1 LDKITKE
8 IIIEFISKNKI
19 ELASTHTR
27 LSFPIINRIFRK
39 MSANIKIPPIKV
51 EGDFICDGHHR
62 YVASLL
68 AKYPLERISWVTT
81 SATTVI
87 DWKTVSF
94 DDSDWDSEDEIN
106 LRNRQ
111 DAEFNNISIEKIVE
125 LLK

>member
-1 LDKITKE
+1 MDNITKE
-8 IIIEFISKNKI
+8 IIVEFIGKNEI

-27 LSFPIINRIFRK
+27 LSLPIINRIYKK
-39 MSANIKIPPIKV
+39 MRAGIKIPAIKV
-51 EGDFICDGHHR
+51 EGNFICDGHHR

-68 AKYPLERISWVTT
+68 AQYSLERISWITT

-94 DDSDWDSEDEIN
+94 DEGDWDTQEEVD

-111 DAEFNNISIEKIVE
+111 DADYNNIPIEKIVE

>member
-1 LDKITKE
+1 M
-8 IIIEFISKNKI
+8 
-19 ELASTHTR
+19 LAD
-27 LSFPIINRIFRK
+27 
-39 MSANIKIPPIKV
+39 IKIPSIKV
-51 EGDFICDGHHR
+51 EGNFICDGHHR

-68 AKYPLERISWVTT
+68 ANYPLERILWVTT

-94 DDSDWDSEDEIN
+94 DDSDWDTEDEVN

-111 DAEFNNISIEKIVE
+111 DAEYNNISIDKIVE

>member
-1 LDKITKE
+1 LNNITLE
-8 IIIEFISKNKI
+8 VISEFLCKNEI
-19 ELASTHTR
+19 ELSSTHTR
-27 LSFPIINRIFRK
+27 LSLPIINRIYKK
-39 MSANIKIPPIKV
+39 MRAGIKIPAIKV
-51 EGDFICDGHHR
+51 EGNFICDGHHR

-68 AKYPLERISWVTT
+68 AGYSLERISWVKT

-94 DDSDWDSEDEIN
+94 DEGDWDTDDEIA

-111 DAEFNNISIEKIVE
+111 DAEYNNITVEKIAE

>member
-1 LDKITKE
+1 MEKVTKE
-8 IIIEFISKNKI
+8 NIEIFISNNEI

-27 LSFPIINRIFRK
+27 LSLPIINRIFRK
-39 MSANIKIPPIKV
+39 MLAGIKIPAIKV

-68 AKYPLERISWVTT
+68 AQYPLKRISWVTT
-81 SATTVI
+81 SATTLI

-94 DDSDWDSEDEIN
+94 DKGDWDTEDEIN
-106 LRNRQ
+106 LRNRE
-111 DAEFNNISIEKIVE
+111 DAEYNNILIEKIVE

>member
-1 LDKITKE
+1 MERITKE
-8 IIIEFISKNKI
+8 IIVEFISKNEI

-27 LSFPIINRIFRK
+27 LSLPIINRIFKK
-39 MSANIKIPPIKV
+39 MAANIKIPPIKV
-51 EGDFICDGHHR
+51 DGNFICDGHHR

-68 AKYPLERISWVTT
+68 AKYPLDRISWITT
-81 SATTVI
+81 SATTLI

-94 DDSDWDSEDEIN
+94 DDGDWDTEEEVN

-111 DAEFNNISIEKIVE
+111 DADYNNVPIEKIIE

>member
-1 LDKITKE
+1 MDKITKE
-8 IIIEFISKNKI
+8 IVVEYINKNEI

-27 LSFPIINRIFRK
+27 LSIPIINRIYKK
-39 MSANIKIPPIKV
+39 MMGGIKIPAIKV
-51 EGDFICDGHHR
+51 EGNFICDGHHR

-68 AKYPLERISWVTT
+68 SEYSLERILWVTT
-81 SATTVI
+81 SATTLI

-94 DDSDWDSEDEIN
+94 DDFDWDTKYEIN

-111 DAEFNNISIEKIVE
+111 DADFNNIQIEKIVE

>member
-1 LDKITKE
+1 MDRITKE
-8 IIIEFISKNKI
+8 IIVDLLSENEI
-19 ELASTHTR
+19 ELSSTHTR
-27 LSFPIINRIFRK
+27 LSLPIINRIYKK
-39 MSANIKIPPIKV
+39 MLANIKIPAIKV
-51 EGDFICDGHHR
+51 EGNFICDGHHR

-68 AKYPLERISWVTT
+68 AKYQLERISWVST

-94 DDSDWDSEDEIN
+94 DEGDWDTPEEVN

-111 DAEFNNISIEKIVE
+111 DAEYNNIPIEEIVE

>member
-1 LDKITKE
+1 MERITKE
-8 IIIEFISKNKI
+8 MIVEFISKNEI

-27 LSFPIINRIFRK
+27 LSMPIINRIFKK
-39 MSANIKIPPIKV
+39 MSANIKIPAIKV
-51 EGDFICDGHHR
+51 EGNFICDGHHR

-68 AKYPLERISWVTT
+68 AKYPLERISWVIT
-81 SATTVI
+81 SATSVI

-94 DDSDWDSEDEIN
+94 DDGDWDTEEEVN

-111 DAEFNNISIEKIVE
+111 DADYNNISIEKIVE